1 MRVCVCA
8 VCGAHLDGLL
18 CPLGR
23 QRVLNLEM
31 GFEALVKTISQ
42 NVPLLPN
49 VHVEWENLSYS
60 VAVPGAFGCP
70 TILRWHVVVVM
81 LLLLLPMAHR
91 RVAARGKHVD
101 RGVWHVH
108 GSVPR
113 QEAAPVPC
121 AEQCV
126 RTPAPG
132 NCYAAVGSPWAWQ
145 ERPVEGVVQSN
156 PPGQARRAHLVRWPL
171 TRRGEREPTLY
182 VPVQRCCVHVET
194 VVRLTCAN
202 VTITAA
208 AYVDQTDIHLPLL
221 SVKETFDF
229 AFHAWAGKE
238 RPGFNDLMRA
248 ADQQK
253 VHNLLQILG
262 LEHCK
267 DTMVGND
274 MIRGVSGGEKKRV
287 TFGEMVA
294 GNARVLMLDEIRCVR
309 VSGCAC
315 LEHAQRLSHRAW
327 CFPVCSAR
335 ASTLPL
341 PLTSRAPS
349 VRSRRRSTR
358 R

>member
-1 MRVCVCA
+1 M
-8 VCGAHLDGLL
+8 
-18 CPLGR
+18 
-23 QRVLNLEM
+23 
-31 GFEALVKTISQ
+31 
-42 NVPLLPN
+42 
-49 VHVEWENLSYS
+49 
-60 VAVPGAFGCP
+60 
-70 TILRWHVVVVM
+70 
-81 LLLLLPMAHR
+81 
-91 RVAARGKHVD
+91 
-101 RGVWHVH
+101 
-108 GSVPR
+108 
-113 QEAAPVPC
+113 
-121 AEQCV
+121 
-126 RTPAPG
+126 
-132 NCYAAVGSPWAWQ
+132 
-145 ERPVEGVVQSN
+145 
-156 PPGQARRAHLVRWPL
+156 
-171 TRRGEREPTLY
+171 
-182 VPVQRCCVHVET
+182 HVET

-309 VSGCAC
+309 ASRCAC
-315 LEHAQRLSHRAW
+315 LEHCTTTQPPRLVFSCVLSTGLDSAATLDITRTICTFTKTFNTTLMISLLQPNPEVFAL
-327 CFPVCSAR
+327 FDDVMLMREGQVSMLPCS
-335 ASTLPL
+335 L
-341 PLTSRAPS
+341 
-349 VRSRRRSTR
+349 
-358 R
+358 